1 MVEKEMNRRRFLVLA
16 SGTVAAAVLAGCIR
30 KEEIDTISAVVQ
42 EATATTVPTDT
53 ATSVTA
59 ATEPPAAAAT
69 SSPTA
74 TAVPVQ
80 QNVKSACP
88 KGLFNDPYPGKCR
101 RYVDN
106 NGNGICDL
114 SEV

>member
-1 MVEKEMNRRRFLVLA
+1 MVDKEMNRRRFLTLA
-16 SGTVAAAVLAGCIR
+16 SGTVAAAVLAGCVS
-30 KEEIDTISAVVQ
+30 KDEIENISAVVQ
-42 EATATTVPTDT
+42 EATG
-53 ATSVTA
+53 VTA
-59 ATEPPAAAAT
+59 ANDVPAAAAT
-69 SSPTA
+69 AHPTTAVNPTA

-80 QNVKSACP
+80 QNVRSACP
-88 KGLFNDPYPGKCR
+88 RGLINDPYPGKCK